1 MCFHFGTTKGDV
13 GDGESKTSGGAAA
26 RRRRWWKQAK
36 QGNGGCLKLAA
47 YHFAAAAAAAAIRG
61 SDSTHCSLGF
71 FCQFSTRR
79 GNIGSHMAL
88 KRRREDQS

>member
-26 RRRRWWKQAK
+26 AWRWWKQAK

-47 YHFAAAAAAAAIRG
+47 YHFAAAAAAAAHGCDTRQRLY
-61 SDSTHCSLGF
+61 SLQLRIF
-71 FCQFSTRR
+71 LSIFNETWKYR
-79 GNIGSHMAL
+79 ISHGA
-88 KRRREDQS
+88 